1 MWAAQFARHEPAL
14 LQSAARRFA
23 RRPYLPLSKAP
34 VNLSYFTF
42 QNQKKSCLPGTAR
55 DGRLFCA
62 SMHMEQVPITN
73 IILHHQTFYFK
84 TDCYALQHKYIHL
97 TQLYLHFA
105 KNDNIFATE
114 KHLLASQKPYSMK
127 KKLQPLR
134 IYLSLPF
141 NKSAP

>member
-1 MWAAQFARHEPAL
+1 
-14 LQSAARRFA
+14 
-23 RRPYLPLSKAP
+23 
-34 VNLSYFTF
+34 
-42 QNQKKSCLPGTAR
+42 
-55 DGRLFCA
+55 
-62 SMHMEQVPITN
+62 MHMEQVPITN

-134 IYLSLPF
+134 INLSLPF

>member
-1 MWAAQFARHEPAL
+1 MGRSVRPTRT
-14 LQSAARRFA
+14 SAFTKCCPTVRSTT
-23 RRPYLPLSKAP
+23 LPSAFKSAGKPSVLYFSILKKA
-34 VNLSYFTF
+34 
-42 QNQKKSCLPGTAR
+42 CLPGTAR